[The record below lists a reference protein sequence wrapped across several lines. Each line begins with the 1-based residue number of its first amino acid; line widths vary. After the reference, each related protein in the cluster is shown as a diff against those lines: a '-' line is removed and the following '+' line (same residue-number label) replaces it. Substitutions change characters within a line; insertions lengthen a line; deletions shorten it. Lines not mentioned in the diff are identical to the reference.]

1 MDGGRRL
8 PGSLREWLRPRLDDA
23 AQHSSDDGLS
33 GRRSLLAFG
42 RSGFR
47 LGSVHVPARPG
58 IGVLATLG
66 FLVIMGGAG
75 WFAGGHQAALRN
87 AHGSVADIAARAF
100 GFPIRSV
107 DVTGVKE
114 LTKEEVLAASG
125 MAPSG
130 SLLFLDLAD
139 VRAKVKAL
147 PLVAEATVRKLYPDR
162 VDIRIVEREPY
173 ALWQQDGVISVV
185 SVDGTVIDSLRDK
198 RYLRLPHVVGPG
210 ARLRVKEY
218 AEILDGVPEL
228 RGQIR
233 AGTLI
238 SERRW
243 TIKMTNGIDI
253 KLPEEKPLAAL
264 REFERLNREAQ
275 ILSKD
280 IIAVDMRI
288 PGRVA
293 VRLTEDS
300 AAQRREHFEKT
311 LPKVK
316 GRA

>member
-8 PGSLREWLRPRLDDA
+8 PGSLRDWLRPRLDDL
-23 AQHSSDDGLS
+23 AQPSADDGLA
-33 GRRSLLAFG
+33 GRRAAFAFG

-47 LGSVHVPARPG
+47 IGSRTIPIRRGMGSAAAFAFLG
-58 IGVLATLG
+58 L
-66 FLVIMGGAG
+66 MGLAG
-75 WFAGGHQAALRN
+75 WFAGGHHESMRSV
-87 AHGSVADIAARAF
+87 HGGVSDIAARTF

-107 DVTGVKE
+107 DVSGVKE
-114 LTKEEVLAASG
+114 LSKEEILVASG

-130 SLLFLDLAD
+130 SLLFLDVAA
-139 VRAKVKAL
+139 VRAQVKAL

-173 ALWQQDGVISVV
+173 ALWQQDGVINVV
-185 SVDGTVIDSLRDK
+185 SADGTIIDGLRDK
-198 RYLRLPHVVGPG
+198 RYLKLPHVVGPG
-210 ARLRVKEY
+210 ARLRVREY
-218 AEILDGVPEL
+218 AEILDGVPEM

-233 AGTLI
+233 AGVLV

-243 TIKMTNGIDI
+243 TLKLANGVDV
-253 KLPEEKPLAAL
+253 KLPEEAPVEAL
-264 REFERLNREAQ
+264 RQLAKLDREAQ
-275 ILSKD
+275 VLSKD
-280 IIAVDMRI
+280 IIAVDMRV

-293 VRLTEDS
+293 FRLSEEAG
-300 AAQRREHFEKT
+300 AARREHFEKT

>member
-23 AQHSSDDGLS
+23 AQPSLDDGLS
-33 GRRSLLAFG
+33 SRRSLLAFG
-42 RSGFR
+42 RAGFR
-47 LGSVHVPARPG
+47 LGSVQVPVRR
-58 IGVLATLG
+58 
-66 FLVIMGGAG
+66 GAG
-75 WFAGGHQAALRN
+75 TLAAFAFLLTMGIAGWTAGGHQESMRRN
-87 AHGSVADIAARAF
+87 HGSIADIAARGF

-107 DVTGVKE
+107 DVAGVKE
-114 LTKEEVLAASG
+114 LTKEEILAASG

-130 SLLFLDLAD
+130 SLLFLDVAA
-139 VRAKVKAL
+139 VRANVKAL

-162 VDIRIVEREPY
+162 VDIKIVEREPF
-173 ALWQQDGVISVV
+173 ALWQRDGVINVV

-198 RYLRLPHVVGPG
+198 RYLKLPHVVGAG
-210 ARLRVKEY
+210 ARLRVREY
-218 AEILDGVPEL
+218 AEILDAVPEL
-228 RGQIR
+228 RSQIR

-243 TIKMTNGIDI
+243 TIKMTNGVDV
-253 KLPEEKPLAAL
+253 KLPEERPVEAL

-275 ILSKD
+275 ILTKD

-293 VRLTEDS
+293 VRLSEES
-300 AAQRREHFEKT
+300 AAARREYFEKT

>member
-1 MDGGRRL
+1 M
-8 PGSLREWLRPRLDDA
+8 
-23 AQHSSDDGLS
+23 
-33 GRRSLLAFG
+33 AFG
-42 RSGFR
+42 RAGFR
-47 LGSVHVPARPG
+47 LGSTHFPVRR
-58 IGVLATLG
+58 GVGTLATLA
-66 FLVIMGGAG
+66 FLVTMGTAG
-75 WFAGGHQAALRN
+75 WFAGGHQDALRKD
-87 AHGSVADIAARAF
+87 HGTLVDIAARTF

-114 LTKEEVLAASG
+114 LTKEEILDVSG

-130 SLLFLDLAD
+130 SLLFLDLAA
-139 VRAKVKAL
+139 VRAKVKSL

-162 VDIRIVEREPY
+162 VDIKIVEREPF
-173 ALWQQDGVISVV
+173 ALWQQDGVINVV

-198 RYLRLPHVVGPG
+198 RYLKLPHVVGPG

-243 TIKMTNGIDI
+243 TIKMTNGIDV
-253 KLPEEKPLAAL
+253 KLPESRPVEAL
-264 REFERLNREAQ
+264 RQFEKLNREAQ
-275 ILSKD
+275 IMTKD

-293 VRLTEDS
+293 VRLSEES
-300 AAQRREHFEKT
+300 AAARREYFEKT

>member
-8 PGSLREWLRPRLDDA
+8 PGSLREWFRPRLDAA
-23 AQHSSDDGLS
+23 AQPSLDDGLS
-33 GRRSLLAFG
+33 SRRALLAFS
-42 RSGFR
+42 RAGFR
-47 LGSVHVPARPG
+47 LGSTHLPVKRGAG
-58 IGVLATLG
+58 TLATLA
-66 FLVIMGGAG
+66 FLVTMGTAG
-75 WFAGGHQAALRN
+75 WFAGGHQDALRKD
-87 AHGSVADIAARAF
+87 HGTFVDIAARAF

-114 LTKEEVLAASG
+114 LTKEEILDVSG

-130 SLLFLDLAD
+130 SLLFLDLAA
-139 VRAKVKAL
+139 VRAKVKSL

-162 VDIRIVEREPY
+162 VDIRIVEREPF

-198 RYLRLPHVVGPG
+198 RYLKLPHVVGPG

-228 RGQIR
+228 RSQIR

-243 TIKMTNGIDI
+243 TIKMTNGIDV
-253 KLPEEKPLAAL
+253 KLPESRPVEAL
-264 REFERLNREAQ
+264 REFEKLNREAH
-275 ILSKD
+275 IMTKD
-280 IIAVDMRI
+280 IIAVDMRT

-293 VRLTEDS
+293 VRLSEES
-300 AAQRREHFEKT
+300 AATRREYFERT

>member
-8 PGSLREWLRPRLDDA
+8 PGSLREWLSPRLNDA
-23 AQHSSDDGLS
+23 AQPSLDDGLS
-33 GRRSLLAFG
+33 SRRALLAFG

-47 LGSVHVPARPG
+47 LGSTHVPVRRG
-58 IGVLATLG
+58 TGTIATLA
-66 FLVIMGGAG
+66 FLSLMGGAG
-75 WFAGGHQAALRN
+75 WFAGGHQHALRQH
-87 AHGSVADIAARAF
+87 HGSVVDIAARTF

-114 LTKEEVLAASG
+114 LTKEEILTASG
-125 MAPSG
+125 MTPSG
-130 SLLFLDLAD
+130 SLLFLDLTA
-139 VRAKVKAL
+139 VRAGVKAL

-162 VDIRIVEREPY
+162 VDIRIIEREPF
-173 ALWQQDGVISVV
+173 ALWQQDGVINVV
-185 SVDGTVIDSLRDK
+185 SADGTVIDSLRDR
-198 RYLRLPHVVGPG
+198 RYLKLPHVVGPG

-243 TIKMTNGIDI
+243 TIKMVNGIDV
-253 KLPEEKPLAAL
+253 KLPEDRPMEAL
-264 REFERLNREAQ
+264 RELQRLNREAQ
-275 ILSKD
+275 VLSKD

-293 VRLTEDS
+293 FRLSEES
-300 AAQRREHFEKT
+300 AAARRDYFEKT